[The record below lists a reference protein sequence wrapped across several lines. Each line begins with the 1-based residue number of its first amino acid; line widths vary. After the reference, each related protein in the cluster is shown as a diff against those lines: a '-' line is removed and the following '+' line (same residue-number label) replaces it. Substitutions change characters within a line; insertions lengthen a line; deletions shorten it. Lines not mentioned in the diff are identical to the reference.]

1 MSSRLLSVSHARG
14 LTSWNS
20 KLLIKTAQLIQHLV
34 GWLSIGVKLLSNRI
48 DWFRQGLNIRLVVA
62 LSSDRSC
69 GDFWR
74 FWNCRSWAPVGSSPE
89 HFGLDLLFLSL
100 KLRCLLHSHEVFAH
114 TFLTFAN
121 VEVLH
126 VVALNLS
133 FVSSRLERCIFFLY
147 PLILGPDSL
156 FLEF

>member
-62 LSSDRSC
+62 LSSYRSC

-89 HFGLDLLFLSL
+89 HFGLDLLFLGL
-100 KLRCLLHSHEVFAH
+100 QLRRLLHSHEVFAH